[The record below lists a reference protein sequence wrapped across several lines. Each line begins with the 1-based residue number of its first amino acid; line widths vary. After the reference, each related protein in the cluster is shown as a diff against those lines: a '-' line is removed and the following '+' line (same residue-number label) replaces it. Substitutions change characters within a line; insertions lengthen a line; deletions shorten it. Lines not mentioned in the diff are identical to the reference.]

1 LKIENYKKD
10 TVIIMKPDFTRFES
24 ETGIVFKDKAILR
37 EAFTHRSYLN
47 ESKEKGLLHNERLEF
62 LGDAVLELVSTDFL
76 FKKYPK
82 EPEGTLTAYRAGL
95 VNANILSDIAMKL
108 HLGEMLLLSKGEA
121 KDIGKARQY
130 ILANTI
136 EAVIGAI
143 YLDQG
148 LAIVSDFITKHILS
162 HADEVVG
169 KGLWQ
174 DAKSLFQ
181 EKAQE
186 VYSVTP
192 AYKVLEETGPD
203 HDKQFRVGV
212 FLGNKCM
219 GEGIGRSKQDA
230 EQMAAKNVLE
240 NHEWK
245 KTKKI

>member
-1 LKIENYKKD
+1 
-10 TVIIMKPDFTRFES
+10 MSPDFTRFES
-24 ETGIVFKDKAILR
+24 ETGITFKDKKILR

-76 FKKYPK
+76 FKKYPN

-95 VNANILSDIAMKL
+95 VNANILSGIALDL

-136 EAVIGAI
+136 ESVIGAI

-148 LAIVSDFITKHILS
+148 YDVAADFIAKHILI
-162 HADEVVG
+162 HTEEVVG

-186 VYSVTP
+186 QYGITP
-192 AYKVLEETGPD
+192 SYKVLEETGPD
-203 HDKQFRVGV
+203 HDKQFKIGV
-212 FLGNKCM
+212 YLGEKLM
-219 GEGIGRSKQDA
+219 GDGIGRSKQDA

-245 KTKKI
+245 TGRK